1 MLTRDEVIATL
12 SAFANKPSTSHELR
26 ADSSE
31 VFSSPPF
38 LKLRDFVQTIET
50 KADGNALLAEVA
62 PLIRVEDPFRA
73 AAIAVNCGTLTEMG
87 GDPNLVAPH
96 LLAVLPRHT
105 QLACELIERQANADD
120 ATIFS
125 ESPDVVRAGAGSRYL
140 LLATMT
146 VFCRLP
152 EYRER
157 ARENIELC
165 ERIEVLRDEH
175 HEANFV
181 AQLLSFTDAM
191 ELLVLAPNE
200 KKGFRVALEAVST
213 AAHLFT
219 LLQAELI
226 SNNHLYGDAL
236 DANVVQVARGEVPHT
251 ELCHDHARFHYYPWG
266 GLKADGTLDETNLLV
281 NIPVDLSPRDIP
293 PFDGVP
299 VMLVGPKVWGSRS
312 WDSNFFANI
321 HDALQSRVEIV
332 SVLSQDE
339 VNDWL
344 SRIAK
349 ART

>member
-1 MLTRDEVIATL
+1 MLTRDDVIATL
-12 SAFANKPSTSHELR
+12 TAFANKPSTTHELR
-26 ADSSE
+26 ADPSE

-50 KADGNALLAEVA
+50 KAEGNALLAEVA
-62 PLIRVEDPFRA
+62 PLIRCEDPFRA

-105 QLACELIERQANADD
+105 QLACEVLDQRGDADD

-125 ESPDVVRAGAGSRYL
+125 ESPDLLRAEAGLRYL

-152 EYRER
+152 EFRER

-165 ERIEVLRDEH
+165 ERIERLRDH
-175 HEANFV
+175 HNEANFV

-191 ELLVLAPNE
+191 EILVLAPNE
-200 KKGFRVALEAVST
+200 KKGFRVTLEAVAT

-251 ELCHDHARFHYYPWG
+251 QLCHDHARFHYYTWG
-266 GLKADGTLDETNLLV
+266 GLKADGTLDGMDLMSWV
-281 NIPVDLSPRDIP
+281 PVDLSPRDIP
-293 PFDGVP
+293 PFYGVP
-299 VMLVGPKVWGSRS
+299 VMLVGPKVLGSRS

-349 ART
+349 VRA